1 MADFSLSQVGGPSG
15 SSASPTPGVQQPSGV
30 EAVAS
35 LFTGLAKGIAA
46 SQPPTGQQAQA
57 LKDQQYSQAGS
68 RFANQQLQI
77 AQAVD
82 AGQLSS
88 QEARM
93 RMRANYASAIANNPD
108 IVDELTKLHKSIIG
122 TKGLGAVAA
131 EGTAQEQAFLKA
143 QQDATLNGWVTSGM
157 SQEEAAAA
165 TSEYMQFNKAQD
177 LIDAQQNQLALSTA
191 RINNK
196 TAGINQRNAQLTL
209 QNKQAQ
215 QISQQAL
222 GQMGAAYFPK
232 IRRDFESI
240 IKDVN
245 EGKLSANDAVDQ
257 IDGMWASV
265 QQQVSQV
272 GSEAGT
278 AYITNMMAPIKTL
291 YDLARKRASGELDA
305 QIFQNQADKA
315 IARQTAL
322 IAGDPENARIMALG
336 KSFPNA
342 TNINTILSTDR
353 LIKMVGKNMNKDAR
367 PVDLTDPENND
378 ATDNYLSLVKDNI
391 NAKQNGTMVGGVEA
405 ENELDNHVNNILKG
419 VNAYSN
425 SVDNPQEYN
434 KVVDFLASSE
444 FGNYATSGGNLNSE
458 SAQKAQQVLDQQYR
472 DVIVPLLAEEWKNS
486 QVTTSAIGES
496 GALGTMGT
504 TANAQSVIQ
513 PVWSG
518 TGMSFV
524 ANDQSS
530 PGVNAKV
537 SSLNKKVA
545 PIVNRLIR
553 MGAHLQGTKN
563 YKQVYEANYAGI
575 FGQGQQN
582 ETQ

>member
-1 MADFSLSQVGGPSG
+1 MADFSLSQIGDSSG
-15 SSASPTPGVQQPSGV
+15 SPVSPKQGVQQPTGV

-196 TAGINQRNAQLTL
+196 TASINQRNAQLTL

-232 IRRDFESI
+232 IRRDFEST
-240 IKDVN
+240 IKAVE
-245 EGKLSANDAVDQ
+245 EGKLSPNDAVDH

-272 GSEAGT
+272 GSDASAT
-278 AYITNMMAPIKTL
+278 YMANMMAPIKTL

-305 QIFQNQADKA
+305 NIYQNQADKA
-315 IARQTAL
+315 IAMQTAL
-322 IAGDPENARIMALG
+322 ISGDPENARVMALS

-342 TNINTILSTDR
+342 QNLNTILSSNR
-353 LIKMVGKNMNKDAR
+353 LLKMVEQNLGADGKPA
-367 PVDLTDPENND
+367 DLMDMSNPE
-378 ATDNYLSLVKDNI
+378 AVDNYISLVKDNI
-391 NAKQNGTMVGGVEA
+391 NAEADGSMVGGQEA
-405 ENELDNHVNNILKG
+405 KNELSNHVNKILKG

-444 FGNYATSGGNLNSE
+444 FGNYATSGGNLDSAA
-458 SAQKAQQVLDQQYR
+458 AQKAQQVLDQQYR

-486 QVTTSAIGES
+486 QVTTSVIGES
-496 GALGTMGT
+496 GALGTTGT
-504 TANAQSVIQ
+504 KADTQAVIQ